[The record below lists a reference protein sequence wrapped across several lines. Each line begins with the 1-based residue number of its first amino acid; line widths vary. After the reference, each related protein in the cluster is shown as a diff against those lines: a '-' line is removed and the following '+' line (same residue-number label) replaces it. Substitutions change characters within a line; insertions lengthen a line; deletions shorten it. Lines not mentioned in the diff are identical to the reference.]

1 MLVKSLKSVKTIFKG
16 HKFPGVVF
24 PLLSEDSLVSKLPSF
39 LMKNKNKFAIAFTF
53 CLFWTVGKLTTKPF
67 PQRSRIAAAT
77 ILLFFT
83 ALSAD
88 SLAFPLAQNPP
99 LSEPSVQEQDIQD
112 LVETQVDNTFRR
124 HLGLLS
130 LILLLLL
137 LLNTIAA
144 CGVWFLLKKLAQQTA
159 SAEQEIESL
168 KADTLTEMERVLTE
182 ARQILYQLQ
191 NKNDLAHETLQTL
204 TTQAPLQ
211 VIEAVWVEHPPKT
224 GVPTVIQTE
233 SIPEIPVLL
242 PQNNGISTASETA
255 IPANHSEEILIP
267 VLFQSSPETEASGEI
282 IQPTANSQPAIESS
296 ISDSEEQLKQA
307 VDLAKKGD
315 KLFLEGDLETAIQTY
330 NESLKFK
337 PDLAEVWNNR
347 GVALTRLQRY
357 HEAIASYERA
367 IQLRDHYAD
376 AWNNRGVALGKLN
389 HYDAA
394 ILSYKRAIEFKP
406 NYMDAWNNQGF
417 ALAKIKKYDD
427 AISSYNQA
435 AKIRPDFYRIWY
447 NKARCYAVQGQVE
460 LAIENLKRATRLNS
474 EACKKLV
481 KREADFDPIRQDEK
495 FQKLNFDS

>member
-1 MLVKSLKSVKTIFKG
+1 L
-16 HKFPGVVF
+16 
-24 PLLSEDSLVSKLPSF
+24 DF
-39 LMKNKNKFAIAFTF
+39 LNSRLDDMKNKNKFALTFAFCRF
-53 CLFWTVGKLTTKPF
+53 GTVGKFTPKLF
-67 PQRSRIAAAT
+67 DQRSSIAAAT

-83 ALSAD
+83 TLST
-88 SLAFPLAQNPP
+88 SSLAQNPT
-99 LSEPSVQEQDIQD
+99 LSESSVQEQEIKNQ
-112 LVETQVDNTFRR
+112 VENQVDNTFRR
-124 HLGLLS
+124 YLALLS

-168 KADTLTEMERVLTE
+168 KTDTLTEMERVLTE

-204 TTQAPLQ
+204 TTQTPLP
-211 VIEAVWVEHPPKT
+211 VMEAVWVE
-224 GVPTVIQTE
+224 Q
-233 SIPEIPVLL
+233 PENNKSGAEIGELLPETHDQSVTNETTIPVNLDQAVLVPIIL
-242 PQNNGISTASETA
+242 PITTENDKNQTLSAVEVEEKSSETT
-255 IPANHSEEILIP
+255 
-267 VLFQSSPETEASGEI
+267 ETE
-282 IQPTANSQPAIESS
+282 TPAAEVEP
-296 ISDSEEQLKQA
+296 EEQLRQA
-307 VDLAKKGD
+307 ISLAKQGD
-315 KLFLEGDLETAIQTY
+315 KLFLEGDLESAVQSY
-330 NESLKFK
+330 DEGLKFK

-357 HEAIASYERA
+357 HEAIVSYESA
-367 IQLRDHYAD
+367 IQLRYNYAD

-389 HYDAA
+389 HYEAA
-394 ILSYKRAIEFKP
+394 ILSYQRAIDLKS

-417 ALAKIKKYDD
+417 ALAKLQKYDD

-460 LAIENLKRATRLNS
+460 LALENLKRAIRLNP

-481 KREADFDPIRQDEK
+481 KRETDFDPIREDK
-495 FQKLNFDS
+495 NFKKLNFDS